1 MCGKELSMYCEN
13 IIRSSIHF
21 RSMQIFICLQKQMVC
36 GRSFD
41 TYLNLFHVNT
51 CTKINRQ
58 IPIAT
63 SDDAANDSLRHKA
76 ETTTRALI
84 VQHLHIYHMFICRFS
99 IVKFKIKIKSNE

>member
-1 MCGKELSMYCEN
+1 
-13 IIRSSIHF
+13 
-21 RSMQIFICLQKQMVC
+21 MQIFICLQKQMVC

-63 SDDAANDSLRHKA
+63 SDDAANDSLTKGIKQKPLRVNC
-76 ETTTRALI
+76 TTFTYLPHVYMPI
-84 VQHLHIYHMFICRFS
+84 QYCQIQD
-99 IVKFKIKIKSNE
+99 KN

>member
-1 MCGKELSMYCEN
+1 
-13 IIRSSIHF
+13 
-21 RSMQIFICLQKQMVC
+21 MVC

-76 ETTTRALI
+76 ETTTR
-84 VQHLHIYHMFICRFS
+84 
-99 IVKFKIKIKSNE
+99 

>member
-1 MCGKELSMYCEN
+1 
-13 IIRSSIHF
+13 
-21 RSMQIFICLQKQMVC
+21 MVC